1 MEGTAKSIGTLINA
15 YLPGHPHH
23 LSISATA
30 KYTLPAKDSRPDE
43 EIITQLQYMTYLHDV
58 DRGVLFTRAEFDIL
72 KEPELEYKNAP
83 ASQTPRTDPNKPVTK
98 LSLKD
103 YKNRKHQTVSVEGET
118 PKKSATSL
126 SSSATA
132 KQLASEQ
139 ASCHKK
145 QPEAPPS
152 VAREMGRDLEPRKAH
167 PSLPPK
173 PDIKRPRSPS
183 PDKKKRPSDALDN
196 ERAAKRAKLESPM
209 PNGKA
214 SSIHSK
220 SATPQ
225 MNDRPGSHV
234 KKPSKD
240 LKSSALVNGRSVL
253 GNSTKD
259 GASPRPSSQ
268 VNGSQ
273 KSTTSS
279 HGTPKKEKA
288 SVPSLLS
295 PLGFSADDYEITR
308 PAAKKTVDSKA
319 IKKPRDDPDPS
330 PRKTKSKIPPLLS
343 PLPEYIRDEID
354 KGLKDGIL
362 KPKVEASQ
370 KSTPTSSQKSN
381 ASDSQSTARKG
392 PAKSIK
398 KEKED
403 TIHVESKATEKKDG
417 KREEDTKLIIRMKYP
432 KRLAKTVSRL
442 LNLPPRK
449 PDIGKRDT
457 SEGVKK
463 EEHAGRDRSISVEP
477 VTTARKRPRMG
488 PDINEPPAA
497 TKRPRTSD
505 IAQPATPSKQSVTMQ
520 RVASSSSQA
529 GTPGAVNTTPAP
541 PTSSDRR
548 YNTPADLEKVAKLK
562 KRCADYQNL
571 GTRLKHAREKSLKPP
586 PGGNAPPNL
595 TRDERLHAMAM
606 AIQIVLS
613 YMIGFQALDESRDAE
628 RKARDPSH
636 WKSIFPLL
644 RLYRHECQSSGDV
657 HALLLR
663 LFSICQVWTGRAIN
677 SLPLD
682 SNIARDMSQN
692 MKDQET
698 TWKMAEQARKKLDDA
713 DGYGG
718 GEVARLIDRLGP
730 WSSPDEAAPVVLR
743 VLGRAIRLKEGFTPV
758 RELVDVANSM
768 TNGVRG

>member
-30 KYTLPAKDSRPDE
+30 QYALPANNSRPDE
-43 EIITQLQYMTYLHDV
+43 DIITQLQYMTYLHDV
-58 DRGVLFTRAEFDIL
+58 DRGVLFTRAEYDII
-72 KEPELEYKNAP
+72 KEPELEYKNAL
-83 ASQTPRTDPNKPVTK
+83 AAQTPRTDPNKPVTK

-103 YKNRKHQTVSVEGET
+103 YKNRKHQSASAEGET

-126 SSSATA
+126 PNSVTA
-132 KQLASEQ
+132 KQSASEQ
-139 ASCHKK
+139 APAHKK
-145 QPEAPPS
+145 QPEPP
-152 VAREMGRDLEPRKAH
+152 
-167 PSLPPK
+167 LPPK

-183 PDKKKRPSDALDN
+183 PEKKKRPSDALDSD
-196 ERAAKRAKLESPM
+196 RAAKRTKLESPM

-214 SSIHSK
+214 SLHSK
-220 SATPQ
+220 STTPQ
-225 MNDRPGSHV
+225 INDRPVSHA

-240 LKSSALVNGRSVL
+240 SRSSGLVNGRSAL
-253 GNSTKD
+253 SNSVKD
-259 GASPRPSSQ
+259 SASPRPSSQ

-273 KSTTSS
+273 KSMTST

-308 PAAKKTVDSKA
+308 PAAKKSADSKA
-319 IKKPRDDPDPS
+319 AKKPREDPDPS

-343 PLPEYIRDEID
+343 PLPEYIRDEVE
-354 KGLKDGIL
+354 KCLKDGLL
-362 KPKVEASQ
+362 KPKVDASQ
-370 KSTPTSSQKSN
+370 KATPTSSQKSN

-392 PAKSIK
+392 PAKSTK
-398 KEKED
+398 KEREE
-403 TIHVESKATEKKDG
+403 TIHVESKASEKKEG
-417 KREEDTKLIIRMKYP
+417 KKEEDIKLVVKMKYP
-432 KRLAKTVSRL
+432 KRLGKTISRL
-442 LNLPPRK
+442 LVLPPKKTDAAR
-449 PDIGKRDT
+449 RDA
-457 SEGVKK
+457 SEGIKK
-463 EEHAGRDRSISVEP
+463 EEHTGRDRSVSPEP

-497 TKRPRTSD
+497 TKRPRTSE

-548 YNTPADLEKVAKLK
+548 YTPADLEKVGRLK

-586 PGGNAPPNL
+586 PGGNAPPSL
-595 TRDERLHAMAM
+595 SHDERLHGMAM

-613 YMIGFQALDESRDAE
+613 YMVGFQALDESRDAE

-644 RLYRHECQSSGDV
+644 RLYRHECQSSGEV

-682 SNIARDMSQN
+682 SNIAREMSQN
-692 MKDQET
+692 VKDQET

-718 GEVARLIDRLGP
+718 GEAARLIDRLGP
-730 WSSPDEAAPVVLR
+730 WTSPDEAAPVVLR
-743 VLGRAIRLKEGFTPV
+743 VLRKSIRLKDGFTPV
-758 RELVDVANSM
+758 RELVDVATSM
-768 TNGVRG
+768 TNGARG

>member
-30 KYTLPAKDSRPDE
+30 QYALPANNSRPE
-43 EIITQLQYMTYLHDV
+43 EDIITQLQYMTYLHDV
-58 DRGVLFTRAEFDIL
+58 DRGVLFTRAEYDII
-72 KEPELEYKNAP
+72 KEPEIEYKNAL
-83 ASQTPRTDPNKPVTK
+83 AAQTPRTDPNKPVTK

-103 YKNRKHQTVSVEGET
+103 YKNRKNQPASAEGDA
-118 PKKSATSL
+118 PKKSATSQ
-126 SSSATA
+126 SNSATA
-132 KQLASEQ
+132 NKSATEP
-139 ASCHKK
+139 APGHKK
-145 QPEAPPS
+145 HLEPPS
-152 VAREMGRDLEPRKAH
+152 VAREMGRDPEPRKAH

-173 PDIKRPRSPS
+173 PDIKRARSPS
-183 PDKKKRPSDALDN
+183 PEKKKRPSDTLDN
-196 ERAAKRAKLESPM
+196 DRAAKRAKLESPM

-214 SSIHSK
+214 SSLHSK
-220 SATPQ
+220 STTPQ
-225 MNDRPGSHV
+225 INDRPASHA
-234 KKPSKD
+234 KKASKD
-240 LKSSALVNGRSVL
+240 LKGSALVNGRSAL
-253 GNSTKD
+253 SNSAKD
-259 GASPRPSSQ
+259 SASPRPSSQ

-273 KSTTSS
+273 KSMNSS
-279 HGTPKKEKA
+279 HGTPKKEKPF
-288 SVPSLLS
+288 VPSLLS

-308 PAAKKTVDSKA
+308 PAAKKPADSKA
-319 IKKPRDDPDPS
+319 SKKPREDPDPS
-330 PRKTKSKIPPLLS
+330 PKK
-343 PLPEYIRDEID
+343 D
-354 KGLKDGIL
+354 KVQDSAAPFALAR
-362 KPKVEASQ
+362 VEASQ
-370 KSTPTSSQKSN
+370 KTTPTSSQKSN
-381 ASDSQSTARKG
+381 TSDSQSTARKG

-398 KEKED
+398 KDRED
-403 TIHVESKATEKKDG
+403 TIHVESKGSEKTEKKEV
-417 KREEDTKLIIRMKYP
+417 KREEDTKLVVKMKYP
-432 KRLAKTVSRL
+432 KRLAKTISRL
-442 LNLPPRK
+442 LALPPK
-449 PDIGKRDT
+449 KADTAKRDM
-457 SEGVKK
+457 SEGIKK
-463 EEHAGRDRSISVEP
+463 EEHAGRDRSVSVEP
-477 VTTARKRPRMG
+477 ATTARKRPRMG

-529 GTPGAVNTTPAP
+529 GTPGAVSTTPAP

-548 YNTPADLEKVAKLK
+548 YTPADLEKVGRLK
-562 KRCADYQNL
+562 KRCADYQGL

-586 PGGNAPPNL
+586 PGGNAPPQMSH
-595 TRDERLHAMAM
+595 DERLHGMAM

-613 YMIGFQALDESRDAE
+613 YMVGFQALDESRDAE

-644 RLYRHECQSSGDV
+644 RLYRHECQSSGEV

-692 MKDQET
+692 VKDQET
-698 TWKMAEQARKKLDDA
+698 TWKMAEQARKKLDDP

-730 WSSPDEAAPVVLR
+730 WSSPDEAAPVVLK
-743 VLGRAIRLKEGFTPV
+743 VLRRAIRVRDGFTPV
-758 RELVDVANSM
+758 RELVEVANSM
-768 TNGVRG
+768 TNGARG

>member
-30 KYTLPAKDSRPDE
+30 QYTLPAKDSRPDE
-43 EIITQLQYMTYLHDV
+43 DIITQLQYMTYLHDV
-58 DRGVLFTRAEFDIL
+58 DRGVLFTRAEYDIL
-72 KEPELEYKNAP
+72 KEPEPEYKNAP

-103 YKNRKHQTVSVEGET
+103 YKNRKHQIVSAEGET
-118 PKKSATSL
+118 PKKSAS
-126 SSSATA
+126 SVPSSATA
-132 KQLASEQ
+132 KQTASEQ
-139 ASCHKK
+139 APCHKK
-145 QPEAPPS
+145 QPEAPSS
-152 VAREMGRDLEPRKAH
+152 VAKEMGRDPEPRKAH

-173 PDIKRPRSPS
+173 PDIKRLRSPS
-183 PDKKKRPSDALDN
+183 PEKKKRPSDAFDN
-196 ERAAKRAKLESPM
+196 ERAAKRTKLESPM

-225 MNDRPGSHV
+225 MSDRPVSHA

-240 LKSSALVNGRSVL
+240 LKSSALVNGRSAL
-253 GNSTKD
+253 NNSAKD

-273 KSTTSS
+273 KSTNSS

-308 PAAKKTVDSKA
+308 PAAKKSADLKA
-319 IKKPRDDPDPS
+319 TKKPRDDPDPS

-343 PLPEYIRDEID
+343 PLPEYIREEID

-398 KEKED
+398 KEKDD
-403 TIHVESKATEKKDG
+403 TIHVSEKKEG
-417 KREEDTKLIIRMKYP
+417 KRDEDIKMIVRIKYP
-432 KRLAKTVSRL
+432 KRLAKTISRL
-442 LNLPPRK
+442 LILPPRK
-449 PDIGKRDT
+449 PDIAKRDA
-457 SEGVKK
+457 SEGIKK
-463 EEHAGRDRSISVEP
+463 EEHVGRDRSISVEP
-477 VTTARKRPRMG
+477 APTARKRPRMG

-562 KRCADYQNL
+562 KRCADYQGL

-586 PGGNAPPNL
+586 PGGNAPNL
-595 TRDERLHAMAM
+595 SHDERLHAMAM

-730 WSSPDEAAPVVLR
+730 WSSPDEAAPVVLK
-743 VLGRAIRLKEGFTPV
+743 VLRRSIRLKEGFTPV

-768 TNGVRG
+768 TNGARG

>member
-1 MEGTAKSIGTLINA
+1 MEGTAKSIGNLINA

-30 KYTLPAKDSRPDE
+30 QYALPANNPRPDE
-43 EIITQLQYMTYLHDV
+43 DIITQLQYMTYLHDV
-58 DRGVLFTRAEFDIL
+58 DRGVLFTRAEYDII
-72 KEPELEYKNAP
+72 KEPEIEYKNAL
-83 ASQTPRTDPNKPVTK
+83 AAQTPRTDPNKPVTK

-103 YKNRKHQTVSVEGET
+103 YKNRKVQSASAEGDA

-126 SSSATA
+126 SHSATA
-132 KQLASEQ
+132 TKQSATEP
-139 ASCHKK
+139 APGHKK
-145 QPEAPPS
+145 HLEPPS
-152 VAREMGRDLEPRKAH
+152 IAREMGRDPEPRKAH

-183 PDKKKRPSDALDN
+183 PEKKKRASDVLDSD
-196 ERAAKRAKLESPM
+196 RAAKRAKLESPM

-214 SSIHSK
+214 SSLHSK
-220 SATPQ
+220 STTPQ
-225 MNDRPGSHV
+225 INDRPASHA

-240 LKSSALVNGRSVL
+240 LKSSGLVNGRSAL
-253 GNSTKD
+253 SNSAKD
-259 GASPRPSSQ
+259 SASPRPSSQ

-273 KSTTSS
+273 KSINSS
-279 HGTPKKEKA
+279 HGTPKKEKPF
-288 SVPSLLS
+288 VPSLLS

-308 PAAKKTVDSKA
+308 PAAKKPADSKGA
-319 IKKPRDDPDPS
+319 KKPREDPDPS

-343 PLPEYIRDEID
+343 PLPEYIRDEIE

-398 KEKED
+398 KDRED
-403 TIHVESKATEKKDG
+403 TIHVESKTEKKDV
-417 KREEDTKLIIRMKYP
+417 KREEDTKLIVKMKYR
-432 KRLAKTVSRL
+432 KRLAQTISRL
-442 LNLPPRK
+442 LALPPK
-449 PDIGKRDT
+449 KTDTAKREA
-457 SEGVKK
+457 SESIKK
-463 EEHAGRDRSISVEP
+463 EEHAGRDRSVSVEP
-477 VTTARKRPRMG
+477 APTARKRPRIG

-548 YNTPADLEKVAKLK
+548 YTPADLEKVGRLK
-562 KRCADYQNL
+562 KRCADYQGL

-586 PGGNAPPNL
+586 PGGNAPPQL
-595 TRDERLHAMAM
+595 SHEERLHGMAM

-613 YMIGFQALDESRDAE
+613 YMVGFQALDESRDAE

-644 RLYRHECQSSGDV
+644 RLYRHECQSSGEV

-692 MKDQET
+692 VKDQET
-698 TWKMAEQARKKLDDA
+698 TWKMAEQARKKLDDP

-730 WSSPDEAAPVVLR
+730 WSSPDEAAPVVLK
-743 VLGRAIRLKEGFTPV
+743 VLRRAIRVKDGFTPV

-768 TNGVRG
+768 TNGARG